1 MISRLLK
8 SFSKSTDCNLPF
20 STDLH
25 SHLIPSIDDGSK
37 SLEET
42 LHLIRQYQEIGIKKL
57 ITTPHIMSHRYFNTK
72 KDIQEA
78 YNQLQKLLQQH
89 DIDINLEVAAE
100 YYYDE
105 HFFDLIQKDELLSFS
120 DDYVLFELSYYTSPI
135 GLETIVHQLIDKGYK
150 PILAHPE
157 RYRFYSTKEHYH
169 RLKDMGLLLQIN
181 AISYEGFYGKH
192 VKKSVE
198 LILKEGLVD
207 FVGSD
212 VHSQKY
218 IESYT
223 NIITNKNFQKLL
235 KINPIKNDY
244 L

>member
-8 SFSKSTDCNLPF
+8 SFSNSTDCKLPF
-20 STDLH
+20 TTDLH
-25 SHLIPSIDDGSK
+25 SHLIPFIDDGAK

-42 LHLIRQYQEIGIKKL
+42 LDLLKQYREIGIKKL
-57 ITTPHIMSHRYFNTK
+57 ITTPHIMSHRYLNTK
-72 KDIQEA
+72 EGILEA
-78 YNQLQKLLQQH
+78 HNQLISVLQQH
-89 DIDINLEVAAE
+89 NIDIDLQVAAE

-105 HFFDLIQKDELLSFS
+105 HFFDLIQSNELLSFS
-120 DDYVLFELSYYTSPI
+120 DNYILFELSYYTAPI
-135 GLETIVHQLIDKGYK
+135 GLENIVSQLLDKGYK

-181 AISYEGFYGKH
+181 AISYAGFYGKN
-192 VKKSVE
+192 VQKSVE

-212 VHSQKY
+212 VHSQK
-218 IESYT
+218 
-223 NIITNKNFQKLL
+223 
-235 KINPIKNDY
+235 
-244 L
+244 

>member
-20 STDLH
+20 AVDIH

-42 LHLIRQYQEIGIKKL
+42 LHLLKEYENIGIKKI
-57 ITTPHIMSHRYFNTK
+57 ITTPHIMSHRFMNTK
-72 KDIQEA
+72 KGITLA
-78 YNQLQKLLQQH
+78 YNQLLEAIKNSDITIDLQ
-89 DIDINLEVAAE
+89 VAAE

-120 DDYVLFELSYYTSPI
+120 DNYILFELSYYTSPV
-135 GLETIVHQLIDKGYK
+135 GLEQTVYKLIDKGYK
-150 PILAHPE
+150 PVLAHPE

-181 AISYEGFYGKH
+181 AISCAGFYGKN
-192 VKKSVE
+192 VKKAVE

-218 IESYT
+218 IDTYK
-223 NIITNKNFQKLL
+223 NIIFNQKFQKLL
-235 KINPIKNDY
+235 KLNPIKNDY